1 MKYLFVA
8 IFALQLLLITQ
19 NSATA
24 DGPNEK
30 TDKLIAIRIRAASS
44 QEVADL
50 RKMHLDITR
59 VFPDPDSPTTEHS
72 LSGGF
77 ILEAVVTRGLMAKLR
92 SKGYDVEQMKGVLKE
107 NSP

>member
-1 MKYLFVA
+1 MKYFFIA
-8 IFALQLLLITQ
+8 IFALLLLITQ

-24 DGPNEK
+24 DGSKEK
-30 TDKLIAIRIRAASS
+30 TDKLVAIRIRAASS

-72 LSGGF
+72 FSGGF
-77 ILEAVVTRGLMAKLR
+77 IVEAVVTRGLMAKLL
-92 SKGYDVEQMKGVLKE
+92 SKGYDVEQTRGGLKE
-107 NSP
+107 KSP